1 MQSARSVRSLAQ
13 MTNSAKICFTPRSF
27 VIINIDVF
35 FHFLSFARSG
45 IVKIES
51 WKLDFHKGKSKNVRD
66 PLPLKLDPIK
76 DNSIA
81 RKNTINLNIN
91 YKYKFKYKYK
101 LYHMHGTFKS
111 CVVSWKESRLYH
123 NVSFFIFCL
132 LAPKYEVKHRQWCNI
147 FVNIRTTG
155 RAGSLG
161 ITWELLCFVIL
172 IARHPGKNPR
182 TFPTIL

>member
-13 MTNSAKICFTPRSF
+13 MTNSAKIYFTPRSF

-35 FHFLSFARSG
+35 FHFLSFARSA

-66 PLPLKLDPIK
+66 PLPLVKLDPIK

-91 YKYKFKYKYK
+91 YKYKLKYKYK

-111 CVVSWKESRLYH
+111 CVVS
-123 NVSFFIFCL
+123 
-132 LAPKYEVKHRQWCNI
+132 
-147 FVNIRTTG
+147 
-155 RAGSLG
+155 
-161 ITWELLCFVIL
+161 
-172 IARHPGKNPR
+172 
-182 TFPTIL
+182 